1 MRARYFMITRHGVM
15 LFALG
20 LMCTTARASTY
31 TWWTDQRFLRDTGV
45 QADKF
50 FGHST
55 GSYLWPHALIAD
67 QIGDALGGAPE
78 PEVDIDGGRMHLFAA
93 SRPHSGREHAA
104 IVMDTHYIL
113 LYAALIHFNCIE
125 QDFIDSPPL
134 AASIA
139 SLNAERMRLQ
149 ALGVPTSRLPP
160 RHIAT
165 TCDSTPTL
173 TIFAH
178 SPQTNAMTARLTQW
192 AVHASNQAD
201 IRVNV
206 RVVP

>member
-1 MRARYFMITRHGVM
+1 MKARYFIITRHGVM
-15 LFALG
+15 LFVLG
-20 LMCTTARASTY
+20 LMCTAARASTY

-45 QADKF
+45 QVDKF
-50 FGHST
+50 FGRST

-67 QIGDALGGAPE
+67 QIGEALGGAPE
-78 PEVDIDGGRMHLFAA
+78 PEVDIDSGRMLFFAA
-93 SRPHSGREHAA
+93 SRSHSGREHAG
-104 IVMDTHYIL
+104 IVTDSHDTL

-134 AASIA
+134 AARIA
-139 SLNAERMRLQ
+139 SLNAERMRLW

-160 RHIAT
+160 RRIAT
-165 TCDSTPTL
+165 TCDPTPAL
-173 TIFAH
+173 TIFTH
-178 SPQTNAMTARLTQW
+178 SPLTDAMTTRLTQW

-201 IRVNV
+201 IKVNV